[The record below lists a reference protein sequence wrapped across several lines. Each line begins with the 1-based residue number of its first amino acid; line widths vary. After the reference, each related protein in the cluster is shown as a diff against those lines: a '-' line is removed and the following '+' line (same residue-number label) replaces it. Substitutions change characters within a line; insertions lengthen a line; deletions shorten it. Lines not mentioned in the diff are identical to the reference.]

1 MIEMRLRH
9 GRDKECDWMSDEE
22 EFTVAVGRRYT
33 QEHLWFQL
41 ISSPNEEPVEYKVGI
56 SDFIRVEYGRIM
68 RATLPNM
75 SEGGGFKIDSD
86 DEHEEE
92 EAPVAAAP
100 DDDEKIE
107 LGIGELSTDDNLVG
121 IRCESETLN
130 ILSPIPCTVIG
141 LNGEVEN
148 TPQLVNR
155 DAYGDGWLINIRPHD
170 GFDFDDL
177 MTAEEYV
184 DYLEEI

>member
-1 MIEMRLRH
+1 
-9 GRDKECDWMSDEE
+9 MSDDEE
-22 EFTVAVGRRYT
+22 CTVAVGRRYT

-41 ISSPNEEPVEYKVGI
+41 ISSPNDEQAEYKVGI
-56 SDFIRVEYGRIM
+56 SDFIRVEFGRII

-75 SEGGGFKIDSD
+75 SEGGGFKIESD
-86 DEHEEE
+86 DEAEEE
-92 EAPVAAAP
+92 EAPP
-100 DDDEKIE
+100 PSTDDDENIE

-121 IRCESETLN
+121 IRCELETLN

-155 DAYGDGWLINIRPHD
+155 DAYGDGWLINVRPHD

-177 MTAEEYV
+177 MTADEYV
-184 DYLEEI
+184 DYLEEV

>member
-1 MIEMRLRH
+1 
-9 GRDKECDWMSDEE
+9 MSDDE
-22 EFTVAVGRRYT
+22 EFTIAVGRRYT

-41 ISSPNEEPVEYKVGI
+41 ISSPNEVPVEYKVGI
-56 SDFIRVEYGRIM
+56 SDFIRVEYGRII

-75 SEGGGFKIDSD
+75 SEGGGFKIMSE
-86 DEHEEE
+86 DEPEVEEM
-92 EAPVAAAP
+92 PP
-100 DDDEKIE
+100 PPSDDDEKNE

-121 IRCESETLN
+121 IRCELETLN

-148 TPQLVNR
+148 TPQLINR
-155 DAYGDGWLINIRPHD
+155 DAYGDGWLINVRPHD

>member
-1 MIEMRLRH
+1 MPPPP
-9 GRDKECDWMSDEE
+9 S
-22 EFTVAVGRRYT
+22 
-33 QEHLWFQL
+33 
-41 ISSPNEEPVEYKVGI
+41 
-56 SDFIRVEYGRIM
+56 
-68 RATLPNM
+68 
-75 SEGGGFKIDSD
+75 
-86 DEHEEE
+86 
-92 EAPVAAAP
+92 

-121 IRCESETLN
+121 IRCELETLN

-155 DAYGDGWLINIRPHD
+155 DAYGDGWLINVRPHD